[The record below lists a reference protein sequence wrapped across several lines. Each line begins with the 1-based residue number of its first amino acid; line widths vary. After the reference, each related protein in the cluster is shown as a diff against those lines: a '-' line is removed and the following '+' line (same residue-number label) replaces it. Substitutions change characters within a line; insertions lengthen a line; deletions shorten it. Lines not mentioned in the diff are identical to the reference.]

1 MALLHV
7 GVFQLAVDSRGE
19 SFWHRLTPRAR
30 VVRMV
35 LFVFATALT
44 PNGRWWTWAVYGAGL
59 AIALLLSRVTLW
71 TLARRVAVEF
81 VFIGM
86 ILLGTLFQ
94 GTGEI
99 LWQWGFLQI
108 TTGGLTV
115 LGSVAL
121 KALLSLM
128 MVNLLVLTT
137 PIPDLLHAFR
147 ALRMP
152 PLLVAIMAAM
162 YRYIGVLI
170 DEFKA
175 MQRAA
180 LSRNLLGRRHW
191 QRMVLGNMIGGLF
204 IRSYDRG
211 DRIHQAMLARGYTGS
226 LPRESV
232 PPAMGKL
239 IICAAKI
246 KAALTPIRGT
256 ARS

>member
-1 MALLHV
+1 MTLLHI
-7 GVFQLAVDSRGE
+7 GALQLALDSQGE
-19 SFWHRLTPRAR
+19 SFWHRLTPRCR
-30 VVRMV
+30 VTCMV

-44 PNGRWWTWAVYGAGL
+44 PNGRWWTWALYGAGL

-71 TLARRVAVEF
+71 TLLRRVAVEF
-81 VFIGM
+81 VFISM

-94 GTGEI
+94 GTGET

-115 LGSVAL
+115 LGSVSL

-152 PLLVAIMAAM
+152 SLLVAIMAAM
-162 YRYIGVLI
+162 YRYIGVLV
-170 DEFKA
+170 DEFKG

-180 LSRNLLGRRHW
+180 LSRNLMGRRQW
-191 QRMVLGNMIGGLF
+191 QRTLLGNMIGGLF

-232 PPAMGKL
+232 PQERLLDIVMITL
-239 IICAAKI
+239 T
-246 KAALTPIRGT
+246 ALLTLAGQMIYLF
-256 ARS
+256 